1 MHSVALALCIRFG
14 YGSNVRTC
22 VRMCMCTVQ
31 YVRIMCSY
39 VYICRGVS
47 LHVYMCMNVCMRSN
61 CLLVLRT
68 CGLLQIHSFS
78 ATDMDIGPNADLTY
92 MIDEVATVPA
102 GMADYSNS
110 FSLGSKSTT
119 P

>member
-14 YGSNVRTC
+14 YGRNVRTC
-22 VRMCMCTVQ
+22 VR
-31 YVRIMCSY
+31 
-39 VYICRGVS
+39 
-47 LHVYMCMNVCMRSN
+47 MCMNVCMRSN
-61 CLLVLRT
+61 CLLVSRT

-102 GMADYSNS
+102 GLGDYSNS

>member
-1 MHSVALALCIRFG
+1 MAL
-14 YGSNVRTC
+14 
-22 VRMCMCTVQ
+22 
-31 YVRIMCSY
+31 YV
-39 VYICRGVS
+39 
-47 LHVYMCMNVCMRSN
+47 LHVYMCMNKRMRCI

-68 CGLLQIHSFS
+68 CVPLQIHSFS

-102 GMADYSNS
+102 GRGDYSSS
-110 FSLGSKSTT
+110 FSLGGKSTT